1 MPDLAAT
8 DEAFA
13 AALLELLND
22 ELSLDPSALIALD
35 TDLLLTGLVDS
46 LGVIQVVSWIEDELD
61 TSIDP
66 IAVTLENFQT
76 PGAMIRF
83 AATLG

>member
-1 MPDLAAT
+1 MSDLAAT
-8 DEAFA
+8 DQSFVLG
-13 AALLELLND
+13 LLELLND
-22 ELSLDPSALIALD
+22 ELSLDPSVSIDVD

-46 LGVIQVVSWIEDELD
+46 LGIIQVVSWIEDEMGS
-61 TSIDP
+61 SIDP
-66 IAVTLENFQT
+66 VDVTLENFQT